1 MLLTTMLKIFVRKYY
16 LLLNLKSDSHTAVI
30 SAKLNF
36 PPIVFKKYFCWFGW
50 HFKIKTN
57 GFKKCKFCIL
67 GKHINLYQAVT
78 FCINDYLLYANT
90 KISFLWSFS
99 GLGAHTSTFQVFF
112 FQLYFNKNMSNSHQ
126 WFHNASN
133 YFEIA

>member
-1 MLLTTMLKIFVRKYY
+1 M
-16 LLLNLKSDSHTAVI
+16 
-30 SAKLNF
+30 
-36 PPIVFKKYFCWFGW
+36 
-50 HFKIKTN
+50 KTN

-112 FQLYFNKNMSNSHQ
+112 FSCTSIKICQTVINDFTMHLIISKLLRRQKCRQKRKNNEIKRRQ
-126 WFHNASN
+126 REKRNCLQKCFHLFHLFSMLVIRYNFKKAN
-133 YFEIA
+133 EHI